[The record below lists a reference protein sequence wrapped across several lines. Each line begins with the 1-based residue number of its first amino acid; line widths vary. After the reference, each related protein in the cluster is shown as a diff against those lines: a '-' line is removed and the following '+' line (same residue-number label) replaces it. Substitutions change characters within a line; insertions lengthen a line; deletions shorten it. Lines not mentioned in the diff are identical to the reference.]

1 MSKEITNREK
11 ALNKE
16 YHRDFKVTRNNV
28 NEENRTVEL
37 SFSSEA
43 PYERWFGMEV
53 LDHSES
59 SVDLTRLRKGG
70 AVLVD
75 HDTRDQ
81 VGVVEEVVISSER
94 KGRARVR
101 FGKSQRANEIFQD
114 VLDEIRT
121 CVSVGYEIRDMKLD
135 GRSGD
140 LDVYRVNSW
149 SPFEISIVSI
159 PADTSVGTNR
169 QHEKTT
175 NPILKETA
183 MSTENQAAPVV
194 QPAVDVKSVETQARA
209 DERKAMQ
216 RQVNELLST
225 GDQFGAQD
233 LAKRAIE
240 QGHSVDQLRMAILES
255 RSNETPMQAET
266 PDVGLTAKETRS
278 YSMTKLLNALANPT
292 DQNAQRAAAFE
303 FEVSNAACQR
313 MKKETKG
320 AMVPFEVLKRDLN
333 VGTAIDGGNLVAT
346 ELLSGS
352 FIDSL
357 ENALALRQCGATM
370 LTGLN
375 GNIAIPRQTGGASHF
390 WLGENGAP
398 TESSATFDQVAM
410 TPKTVGAFT
419 DISRR
424 LLLQSSLSME
434 SFVQNELA
442 LRLALAIDLAGI
454 AGTGS
459 GNQPRGLLNIA
470 GLGSVVGGT
479 NGGALTWG
487 RVVDLETQA
496 AAANALVQNM
506 CYLTNA
512 KVRGSLKQTEKASG
526 TAQFVMGEGDTLN
539 GYRAVISQQVPGNLT
554 KGTGTALSA
563 NIFGNFAD
571 LIIGMWGGLDLQVD
585 PYTQNTKGAVRVTA
599 FQDVDINIRH
609 PESFAVMKDII
620 A

>member
-1 MSKEITNREK
+1 
-11 ALNKE
+11 
-16 YHRDFKVTRNNV
+16 
-28 NEENRTVEL
+28 
-37 SFSSEA
+37 
-43 PYERWFGMEV
+43 
-53 LDHSES
+53 
-59 SVDLTRLRKGG
+59 
-70 AVLVD
+70 
-75 HDTRDQ
+75 
-81 VGVVEEVVISSER
+81 
-94 KGRARVR
+94 
-101 FGKSQRANEIFQD
+101 
-114 VLDEIRT
+114 
-121 CVSVGYEIRDMKLD
+121 
-135 GRSGD
+135 
-140 LDVYRVNSW
+140 
-149 SPFEISIVSI
+149 
-159 PADTSVGTNR
+159 
-169 QHEKTT
+169 
-175 NPILKETA
+175 
-183 MSTENQAAPVV
+183 
-194 QPAVDVKSVETQARA
+194 
-209 DERKAMQ
+209 
-216 RQVNELLST
+216 
-225 GDQFGAQD
+225 
-233 LAKRAIE
+233 
-240 QGHSVDQLRMAILES
+240 
-255 RSNETPMQAET
+255 
-266 PDVGLTAKETRS
+266 
-278 YSMTKLLNALANPT
+278 MTKLLNALSNPN

-320 AMVPFEVLKRDLN
+320 AMVPYEVLKRDLN

-346 ELLSGS
+346 QLLSGS

-390 WLGENGAP
+390 WLAENGVA
-398 TESSATFDQVAM
+398 TESSATFDQIAM

-459 GNQPRGLLNIA
+459 GNQPLGLLNIN

-479 NGGALTWG
+479 NGGALSWG
-487 RVVDLETQA
+487 KVVDLETRA
-496 AAANALVQNM
+496 GAANALVQNM

-526 TAQFVMGEGDTLN
+526 TAQFVMGEGGDLN
-539 GYRAVISQQVPGNLT
+539 GYRAVISNQVPGNLT

-609 PESFAVMKDII
+609 PESFSVMKDII
-620 A
+620 TG